1 MTLPLPTL
9 AEPDHFS
16 LGEKLIFIALA
27 AAALYGFLRRFA
39 PILSRILHAKKDP
52 GFHLFP
58 LGRRIWD
65 FFWEVMCQAKVI
77 RQRPLPGIAHAFV
90 FWAFCAFALVTLN
103 HCALA
108 FGLGFLD
115 PSGAFGRFY
124 FYFAAAFAVTCAIG
138 IAGLFVRR
146 FIIRPRWLG
155 QKLSWESGL
164 SAL

>member
-39 PILSRILHAKKDP
+39 PILSRILPAKKDP

-77 RQRPLPGIAHAFV
+77 RERPLPGIAHAFV
-90 FWAFCAFALVTLN
+90 FWAFLAFALVTLN
-103 HCALA
+103 HCAV
-108 FGLGFLD
+108 GLGFGFLA
-115 PSGAFGRFY
+115 PEGIVGRLY
-124 FYFAAAFAVTCAIG
+124 FYFAAAFALACAVG
-138 IAGLFVRR
+138 IFGLFVRR
-146 FIIRPRWLG
+146 FLVRPRWLG
-155 QKLSWESGL
+155 ARLS
-164 SAL
+164 